1 MKLLKKLKYIL
12 LLIIFNN
19 LIFSEENLKK
29 INTNPDTEIQEVTE
43 ENLKFK
49 QKKYGKFILQRKY
62 EKKSSDEENE
72 KIGLSLGGGSAKGL
86 AHIGILK
93 VLHKEKVPVEYIT
106 GTSMGSIVGGLY
118 SSGYSP
124 EEIENLSENLD
135 WIGLFIDKI
144 DRNKKQIV
152 RNLIEDRNTIT
163 IPLSKMPL
171 GLTGGNSAIKKL
183 NELFYGVLGVKD
195 FSKLPIPF
203 ATVATNLNSGEGE
216 TLNEGS
222 LPLAIRSSL
231 SLPGVFNPINRNND
245 KIYVDGGMVRNTPL
259 QDLTSIYQNR
269 MIIEKN
275 DISKE
280 LLTTERKL
288 QENLNNEELQKE
300 LNLLK
305 EKLENK
311 LEQLNYLAQQNQPY
325 TIGVNVG
332 AGFENK
338 DINKINIMDVLLDSS
353 TLFQRSESDRQNN
366 FFADMYIAPNLEKIN
381 SYDFSKAKK
390 IIEIGEEEINNH
402 IDEVKNMSNPEKFA
416 KLEEKRKIFRAE
428 ITNDKTENCYLSIC
442 TEKSKK
448 LKTHTN
454 KITDADIW
462 KITSYN
468 ISSIEIRG
476 NDKYKKNYFNKYLKN
491 ISGIMDRKAMEKIT
505 DEIYRN
511 GNFSLVYY
519 EIEEDSSSNLGL
531 EQEITDEI
539 ELIKAKKY
547 KLIIN
552 VQEKSG
558 QYLTASLNADTENLA
573 TLSLGMQG
581 TSNSL
586 KYQINGIFGEEYGIN
601 GTTVISL
608 TQNNKFLG
616 LGNFEYKIDKIK
628 NQNYLGKNY
637 DYDNRKINAGI
648 GLGLVITPNTLF
660 STNGGYQISNTKR
673 NLEENKNKKIKFP
686 YFETSLIH
694 DNRDAIVF
702 PTNGTYLKVNYLKGY
717 SKQTNFDTLY
727 FKGEINIPIK
737 SLTITPS
744 ITYATSNGNQIPE
757 TYNPKLGGF
766 YNSDYLL
773 EFAGIKPDKI
783 SANSILIGKLN
794 FQYPLMKILRSH
806 LFINANMSFAR
817 LSNKS
822 YYFGKDEIKSY
833 GIGIGT
839 NIPFIGPI
847 NMGLAK
853 SPGESIRYIL
863 NIGYSP
869 KAFNGN

>member
-1 MKLLKKLKYIL
+1 
-12 LLIIFNN
+12 
-19 LIFSEENLKK
+19 
-29 INTNPDTEIQEVTE
+29 
-43 ENLKFK
+43 
-49 QKKYGKFILQRKY
+49 
-62 EKKSSDEENE
+62 
-72 KIGLSLGGGSAKGL
+72 
-86 AHIGILK
+86 
-93 VLHKEKVPVEYIT
+93 
-106 GTSMGSIVGGLY
+106 MGSIVGGLY

-428 ITNDKTENCYLSIC
+428 ITNDKTENCHLSIC

-601 GTTVISL
+601 GTTVIPL

-673 NLEENKNKKIKFP
+673 NLEENKNKK
-686 YFETSLIH
+686 
-694 DNRDAIVF
+694 N
-702 PTNGTYLKVNYLKGY
+702 
-717 SKQTNFDTLY
+717 
-727 FKGEINIPIK
+727 
-737 SLTITPS
+737 
-744 ITYATSNGNQIPE
+744 
-757 TYNPKLGGF
+757 
-766 YNSDYLL
+766 
-773 EFAGIKPDKI
+773 KI
-783 SANSILIGKLN
+783 SI
-794 FQYPLMKILRSH
+794 F
-806 LFINANMSFAR
+806 
-817 LSNKS
+817 
-822 YYFGKDEIKSY
+822 
-833 GIGIGT
+833 
-839 NIPFIGPI
+839 
-847 NMGLAK
+847 
-853 SPGESIRYIL
+853 
-863 NIGYSP
+863 
-869 KAFNGN
+869 